1 MEKSKI
7 KKSIILSGL
16 IGTGG
21 FFFAKLISLL
31 YVIPL
36 STILGSNTYTAYY
49 GTAYRIYS
57 YFLNI
62 FSAGFPL
69 AVATLV
75 AKYSTLHDTKTVLLI
90 KKISIAFLSLTG
102 FVGMILFISLSGV
115 LSPIMA
121 STNNPENIKVMQ
133 TILIIL
139 GIAIFFV
146 PILSAYRGY
155 IQGRK
160 EIGEYAFSQTFEQIF
175 RVGFLLIASCFLVYG
190 LGWKRKWA
198 LYASVSSTVIAA
210 VVGLIQII
218 IYDKKHSKQLIED
231 ANKQENHMVSFR
243 PLFREFILIAI
254 PYLIVAVLGYS
265 DDIFNSIL
273 LPLGLKSGFYSLEQ
287 IDTITTAF
295 NFSGTKILA
304 IPMILAPGFIS
315 AIIPH
320 ISSALTEKNLK
331 LVRKNIIDCLDII
344 LYLSLP
350 ICFCI
355 FVYAGPIIY
364 TLFNPSDIALST
376 SVLEW
381 LSIEALS
388 STIMPVIVNIMMTLK
403 LRKSVLRKLVV
414 STAIK
419 GITMVPLMN
428 LLGFKG
434 AIIASLLNSLYLACS
449 CLRDMHKK
457 FNISFKAT
465 MHKIL
470 LIIISILGLWI
481 TSYLLTKLGIGGIND
496 SRIIC
501 LVKMGIN
508 GIISMAVYVGLTIFF
523 QIPQCIF
530 HIDLPFKKKSN
541 IKNS

>member
-1 MEKSKI
+1 MENQKI

-16 IGTGG
+16 VGTGG

-36 STILGSNTYTAYY
+36 SSILGSNTYTAYY

-75 AKYSTLHDTKTVLLI
+75 AKYSTLHDAKTVLLI

-121 STNNPENIKVMQ
+121 STQNPENIKVMQ
-133 TILIIL
+133 TVLIIL
-139 GIAIFFV
+139 GFAIFFV

-175 RVGFLLIASCFLVYG
+175 RVGFLLAASCFFVYG

-210 VVGLIQII
+210 IIGLIQII
-218 IYDKKHSKQLIED
+218 IYDKKHSKQIIEE
-231 ANKQENHMVSFR
+231 ASAQKSRVISFK
-243 PLFREFILIAI
+243 PLFKEFILIAI

-265 DDIFNSIL
+265 DDIYNSIL
-273 LPLGLKSGFYSLEQ
+273 LPLGLNSGFYSLEQ

-355 FVYAGPIIY
+355 FLYAAPIIY
-364 TLFNPSDIALST
+364 TLFNPNDIELSAN
-376 SVLEW
+376 VLAW
-381 LSIEALS
+381 LSIEALF

-403 LRKSVLRKLVV
+403 LRKSVLRKLFV

-419 GITMVPLMN
+419 GISMVPLMN
-428 LLGFKG
+428 ILGFKG
-434 AIIASLLNSLYLACS
+434 AIIASLLNSLYLVCS
-449 CLRDMHKK
+449 CLLDMHKK
-457 FNISFKAT
+457 FKISFKAT
-465 MHKIL
+465 LHKTL
-470 LIIISILGLWI
+470 LIVIAILGLWA
-481 TSYLLTKLGIGGIND
+481 TSYLLTKLGIGGID
-496 SRIIC
+496 GSRITC
-501 LVKMGIN
+501 LIKMAIN
-508 GIISMAVYVGLTIFF
+508 GIISIAVYVILTLAF
-523 QIPQCIF
+523 QIPQCLF
-530 HIDLPFKKKSN
+530 HFELPFNKKT
-541 IKNS
+541 NS